1 MKYFRGLKGNLLYMP
16 GSLKKVRSYA
26 GSSTKTMENGLSGEA
41 EKQPLRKVRSGSS
54 LSEYGTV
61 ETV

>member
-1 MKYFRGLKGNLLYMP
+1 MP
-16 GSLKKVRSYA
+16 GSLKKTRSYG
-26 GSSTKTMENGLSGEA
+26 GSSTKAMEEEITG